1 MPSDP
6 KSKSVKLESEK
17 HAIDVGFATGK
28 ELREKGGIPVEEGTH
43 MKMWGDPHKASPY
56 LNWWNMGFEAGYR
69 GKAKPAAT

>member
-1 MPSDP
+1 MI
-6 KSKSVKLESEK
+6 SVTFITNANKTVTAPDNSNLLRVS
-17 HAIDVGFATGK
+17 
-28 ELREKGGIPVEEGTH
+28 LREKGGIPVEEGTH